1 MLILVSDNVQMQFN
15 SCFSDGDF
23 VKISVG
29 RRAAPV
35 KESTMSVEEEEEKDD
50 VDVDEQSPKLFTC
63 PVDGCVKLF
72 QRYSSLE
79 YHLQCGTC
87 DIVPEREN
95 LFDLARII
103 YRDKLLHDFTTSPV
117 LVSSTTPASVEEI
130 KPQGWAL
137 KTSKKATRFSERQKS
152 YLDEKFSIG
161 QETGHKVDAETV
173 ARNMR
178 YEKDE
183 RGKRRFTVDEFLSPQ
198 QVQSYF
204 SRAAAKLK
212 NKQEEIT
219 EEDIAAAEEQAA
231 YSLIRATVLDKC
243 ELVHPIVYQSFN
255 LCNMDAPKDYKKLT
269 IAMLRSM
276 CEYFDLDVSDISA
289 TRKGP
294 YIDLLTSLVQECS
307 FASLCPQKC

>member
-1 MLILVSDNVQMQFN
+1 
-15 SCFSDGDF
+15 
-23 VKISVG
+23 
-29 RRAAPV
+29 
-35 KESTMSVEEEEEKDD
+35 
-50 VDVDEQSPKLFTC
+50 
-63 PVDGCVKLF
+63 
-72 QRYSSLE
+72 
-79 YHLQCGTC
+79 
-87 DIVPEREN
+87 
-95 LFDLARII
+95 
-103 YRDKLLHDFTTSPV
+103 
-117 LVSSTTPASVEEI
+117 
-130 KPQGWAL
+130 
-137 KTSKKATRFSERQKS
+137 
-152 YLDEKFSIG
+152 
-161 QETGHKVDAETV
+161 
-173 ARNMR
+173 MR

-231 YSLIRATVLDKC
+231 YSLTRATVLDKC

-255 LCNMDAPKDYKKLT
+255 LCNKKLT

-307 FASLCPQKC
+307 CASLCPQKC